1 MFDAEAE
8 VEKLKDRKRLTR
20 KRVYRRSRLEKY
32 RGELLAMRRAGASA
46 TELQLWL
53 NEKRIKVHLST
64 VTRWLDSVG

>member
-8 VEKLKDRKRLTR
+8 VERLQDRKRLTR

-32 RGELLAMRRAGASA
+32 RGELLAMRGAGASA
-46 TELQLWL
+46 TQLQFWL
-53 NEKRIKVHLST
+53 AEKRIKVHLST